1 MKRLSYIWTSEPIK
15 TSEYVRWDLIKQAIS
30 DVIKP
35 FLTQFDNITY
45 LKRVFSPSND
55 IVFQDKYS
63 IDGYNNHVLCVD
75 INNSYSNPNIS
86 LKIFKKTNLD
96 DYQSTEFWT
105 KEGMNVISLPLTET
119 QQTINNVSYTTL
131 TLKFYTFAIAD
142 KNNNLVCISNFS
154 PTEDYAP
161 RGYVFDQDQDGNN
174 ITLSYRMDNETYW
187 QGAYDRD
194 NSYSNVSIYRSTN
207 IAITSNTQC
216 IMQELLIQS
225 AITTGVLTRLTDITN
240 TTFNSQYMR
249 VIIDE
254 EIWVKLCE
262 TIFIKDVD

>member
-35 FLTQFDNITY
+35 FLTQFGNITY
-45 LKRVFSPSND
+45 LKRVLSPSSD

-75 INNSYSNPNIS
+75 INNSNSDPNIS

-96 DYQSTEFWT
+96 DYQSTEFWIW
-105 KEGMNVISLPLTET
+105 EGMNVISLPFTET
-119 QQTINNVSYTTL
+119 IQTLNNVSYTTL
-131 TLKFYTFAIAD
+131 TLKFYIFAIAD

-154 PTEDYAP
+154 PTETYAP
-161 RGYVFDQDQDGNN
+161 RGYVFDQDNEGNN
-174 ITLSYRMDNETYW
+174 ITLFYRMDNSTYW
-187 QGAYDRD
+187 GGVYDRD
-194 NSYSNVSIYRSTN
+194 NSYSNALLYRSTN
-207 IAITSNTQC
+207 IAITSDTQC

-225 AITTGVLTRLTDITN
+225 DITTGVLTRLTDITN

-249 VIIDE
+249 VMIDG

>member
-1 MKRLSYIWTSEPIK
+1 MKRLAYIWTSEPVE
-15 TSEYVRWDLIKQAIS
+15 TSKYVRWDLIKQAIS

-45 LKRVFSPSND
+45 LKRVLSPSSD
-55 IVFQDKYS
+55 IVFQDKYA
-63 IDGYNNHVLCVD
+63 IDGYNNHVLGVD
-75 INNSYSNPNIS
+75 INNSYSKPNIS
-86 LKIFKKTNLD
+86 LKIFKKSNFD
-96 DYQSTEFWT
+96 DYQSTPLWSSDD
-105 KEGMNVISLPLTET
+105 MNVISLPYKET
-119 QQTINNVSYTTL
+119 VQTLNNVSYTTL
-131 TLKFYTFAIAD
+131 TINFYIFAIAD

-154 PTEDYAP
+154 STEAYAP
-161 RGYVFDQDQDGNN
+161 RGYVFDQDNEGNN
-174 ITLSYRMDNETYW
+174 ITLFYRMDDSTYW
-187 QGAYDRD
+187 KATYDMD
-194 NSYSNVSIYRSTN
+194 NSYSNALMYRSTN

-225 AITTGVLTRLTDITN
+225 DITTGVLTRLTDITN

-249 VIIDE
+249 VMIDE